1 MKPFT
6 DPTHARRTPTP
17 NTTRKKDTS
26 MTFSRIA
33 MMSLNNDEHPKQT
46 QNIKGSTSISKLTP
60 LTPNQGNKSYT
71 MPVPTRTIPEVSTIA
86 DSLSPMTFNDTD
98 QLHEDNSEF
107 AHMRRTTEAETGY
120 KKAAPVDRVEKFPTR
135 PQANYFP
142 LHLNHIHIELHPWQ
156 LQWIRLL

>member
-1 MKPFT
+1 MKPST

-33 MMSLNNDEHPKQT
+33 KMSLNDDEQPKQS
-46 QNIKGSTSISKLTP
+46 QKIQGSTSMSKLTP

-71 MPVPTRTIPEVSTIA
+71 MPVPTRTIPEVSTNA

-120 KKAAPVDRVEKFPTR
+120 KKAAPASPTR
-135 PQANYFP
+135 PQINYFP
-142 LHLNHIHIELHPWQ
+142 LHLNHIHIKLLPWQ
-156 LQWIRLL
+156 LQRMHLL